1 MRKQPANGAG
11 MAEAGDT
18 WASLY
23 QNLMDAGCS
32 RKTAEECM
40 EFAKAGQDAAMLKQ
54 LSRHRAALLESL
66 HANQKQID
74 CLDFL
79 VYQMGKKSGRK
90 ING

>member
-1 MRKQPANGAG
+1 
-11 MAEAGDT
+11 
-18 WASLY
+18 
-23 QNLMDAGCS
+23 
-32 RKTAEECM
+32 M

-54 LSRHRAALLESL
+54 LSRHRAALLDSL

>member
-32 RKTAEECM
+32 RKTAEE
-40 EFAKAGQDAAMLKQ
+40 
-54 LSRHRAALLESL
+54 
-66 HANQKQID
+66 
-74 CLDFL
+74 
-79 VYQMGKKSGRK
+79 
-90 ING
+90 